1 MLDKSRI
8 NADNTQI
15 NADNIRVNPRTNPR
29 ESAIFKYYLKMR
41 RPIKKRA
48 VIDPDVKYSDV
59 LVAKFIN
66 KIMEAG
72 KKSIAR
78 KIVYSALELAEKQT
92 KKPALEVF
100 KKAMDNVSPAVELRS
115 KRVGGANYQV
125 PVEVRTERRTALA
138 IRWIVDSAR
147 SQKGKPMAEKLAGE
161 FANAF
166 NNTGGAIKKKQD
178 VQRMA
183 EANKA
188 FAHFSW

>member
-1 MLDKSRI
+1 
-8 NADNTQI
+8 
-15 NADNIRVNPRTNPR
+15 
-29 ESAIFKYYLKMR
+29 MR

-59 LVAKFIN
+59 LIAKFIN
-66 KIMEAG
+66 KIMEGG

-100 KKAMDNVSPAVELRS
+100 KKAMDNVYPSVELRS

-161 FANAF
+161 FVNAF